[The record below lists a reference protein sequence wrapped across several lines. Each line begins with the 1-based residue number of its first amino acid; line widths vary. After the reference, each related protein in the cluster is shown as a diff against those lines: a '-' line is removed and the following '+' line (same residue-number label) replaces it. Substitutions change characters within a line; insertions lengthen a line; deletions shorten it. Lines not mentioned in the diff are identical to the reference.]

1 MFVCC
6 RVSTQLQDT
15 WVEARVCTIVYW
27 TQAGMLVEIIQAG
40 WIVTAVRYHVDKPQ
54 VMIDQLFFLSP
65 CGLFML
71 GHGCKHVLLGA
82 ACQATTTRWQTIHK
96 TLSMAFTM
104 LLML

>member
-40 WIVTAVRYHVDKPQ
+40 WIVTAVRHHVDKPQ
-54 VMIDQLFFLSP
+54 VMIDQLFFCHLVAFLCWAMVASRLIFFKKNG
-65 CGLFML
+65 GLWGDQCTNL
-71 GHGCKHVLLGA
+71 PAIKL
-82 ACQATTTRWQTIHK
+82 
-96 TLSMAFTM
+96 
-104 LLML
+104 